1 MDWFS
6 DHSKSNLELRKIN
19 RTYRTKTWVSRRFKW
34 SRCCKVHQQPKP
46 QYKIPIHRRTIPKH
60 YPIYILSF
68 WSFSRFPVQNTHAPL
83 EFAALQNVA
92 DADWLTRR
100 QYDEPGVN
108 KCKCATQQ
116 PIPSTST
123 NFALNEFIC
132 FLKYEAILT
141 WYAWPHM
148 RDIPP
153 AVKGSG
159 AIQCKSSVK
168 L

>member
-6 DHSKSNLELRKIN
+6 DHSKSNLKVRKTN
-19 RTYRTKTWVSRRFKW
+19 RTYRTKTWVGRRFKR

-46 QYKIPIHRRTIPKH
+46 QYKIPIHRRRIPKH
-60 YPIYILSF
+60 NTIYILSF
-68 WSFSRFPVQNTHAPL
+68 RKFFLRFPVQITHAPL

-100 QYDEPGVN
+100 QYDDEPGVN

-116 PIPSTST
+116 SIPPTFT
-123 NFALNEFIC
+123 NFALNDFISS
-132 FLKYEAILT
+132 LTYEAILT

-148 RDIPP
+148 RDT
-153 AVKGSG
+153 
-159 AIQCKSSVK
+159 SSCHRVRGNSVHS